1 LVYALESAIFAPM
14 KINRNP
20 VILALAAIL
29 LWSTVGS
36 AFSLSLR
43 HLNPAQLL
51 LLANITAVLFLGI
64 TILIRNKSTF
74 LTSLS
79 AKSLTY
85 SAIMGFLNPFA
96 YYLVLLKAY
105 SMLPAQEA
113 VALNYIW
120 PVVLVLLSI
129 PILKQKITAL
139 SIVSMLISFAGT
151 VVIATKGKPW
161 SMEFA
166 NPEGTFLALASS
178 IFWALYWLMNM
189 KDKRD
194 SINKLFLNFSF
205 GLLYIVIFASV
216 TGNLIIPSI
225 AGALGAVYIGLFEMG
240 VTFVIWLTALKYA
253 QNTAKV
259 SNLVFLSPFLSL
271 MFISIFVGEKILA
284 STIVGLCL
292 IIGGIVLQQ
301 YKQKKGDL

>member
-1 LVYALESAIFAPM
+1 
-14 KINRNP
+14 
-20 VILALAAIL
+20 
-29 LWSTVGS
+29 
-36 AFSLSLR
+36 
-43 HLNPAQLL
+43 
-51 LLANITAVLFLGI
+51 
-64 TILIRNKSTF
+64 
-74 LTSLS
+74 
-79 AKSLTY
+79 
-85 SAIMGFLNPFA
+85 MGFLNPFA

-151 VVIATKGKPW
+151 VVIATNGRPW

-166 NPEGTFLALASS
+166 NPTGTFLALASS

-189 KDKRD
+189 KDKRE
-194 SINKLFLNFSF
+194 SLIKLFLNFSF
-205 GLLYIVIFASV
+205 GLIYIVVFAAF

-284 STIVGLCL
+284 STIFGLCL
-292 IIGGIVLQQ
+292 IIGGIILQQ
-301 YKQKKGDL
+301 TKQKQSGL

>member
-1 LVYALESAIFAPM
+1 
-14 KINRNP
+14 
-20 VILALAAIL
+20 
-29 LWSTVGS
+29 
-36 AFSLSLR
+36 
-43 HLNPAQLL
+43 
-51 LLANITAVLFLGI
+51 
-64 TILIRNKSTF
+64 
-74 LTSLS
+74 
-79 AKSLTY
+79 
-85 SAIMGFLNPFA
+85 
-96 YYLVLLKAY
+96 
-105 SMLPAQEA
+105 
-113 VALNYIW
+113 
-120 PVVLVLLSI
+120 
-129 PILKQKITAL
+129 
-139 SIVSMLISFAGT
+139 MLISFAGT
-151 VVIATKGKPW
+151 IVIATKGKPW

-205 GLLYIVIFASV
+205 GLIYIVIFASV

-301 YKQKKGDL
+301 YRQKKADL

>member
-20 VILALAAIL
+20 IILALGAVL

-51 LLANITAVLFLGI
+51 LLANLTAVLFLGI

-79 AKSLTY
+79 AKSLSY

-105 SMLPAQEA
+105 SILPAQEA

-129 PILKQKITAL
+129 PVLKQKITAL

-151 VVIATKGKPW
+151 VVIATNGRPW

-166 NPEGTFLALASS
+166 NPTGTFLALSSS

-189 KDKRD
+189 KDKRE
-194 SINKLFLNFSF
+194 SLNKLFLNFSF
-205 GLLYIVIFASV
+205 GLIYIVVFAAF
-216 TGNLIIPSI
+216 TGNLIIPSA

-271 MFISIFVGEKILA
+271 LFISMIVGEKILA
-284 STIVGLCL
+284 STIVGLSL
-292 IIGGIVLQQ
+292 IIGGIILQQ
-301 YKQKKGDL
+301 YKQKQADL